1 MNLRNQWTL
10 DVPDAPYSTPNT
22 REHQADKSAK
32 GQVWREATGWVALE
46 QKVPKGMDRIR
57 VQLTMLPKDARP
69 RDEDNLVSGV
79 LKHMID
85 GLVDVGIVPDDTPR
99 HVVAEM
105 PRIHAPA
112 QRTCHRWLLT
122 ITRLA

>member
-1 MNLRNQWTL
+1 MTERNQWTL
-10 DVPDAPYSTPNT
+10 DVPDAPYATPNS
-22 REHQADKSAK
+22 RQHAAK
-32 GQVWREATGWVALE
+32 RGAMGAVWREATGWMAKAA
-46 QKVPKGMDRIR
+46 KVPTGMDRIR
-57 VQLTMLPKDARP
+57 VELVMLPKDGHH

-85 GLVDVGIVPDDTPR
+85 GLVDAGIVCDDTPD

>member
-1 MNLRNQWTL
+1 MTERDQWTL
-10 DVPDAPYSTPNT
+10 DVPDAPYATPNS
-22 REHQADKSAK
+22 RLHAAK
-32 GQVWREATGWVALE
+32 RGVMGAVWREATGWVALQ

-57 VQLTMLPKDARP
+57 VQLVMLPKDAIR

-85 GLVDVGIVPDDTPR
+85 GLVDVGIVPDDTPQ

-112 QRTCHRWLLT
+112 QRTTHRWLLT

>member
-1 MNLRNQWTL
+1 MTRDQWTL
-10 DVPDAPYSTPNT
+10 DVPDAPYATPNS
-22 REHQADKSAK
+22 RQHAAK
-32 GQVWREATGWVALE
+32 RGAMGAVWREATAWIALA
-46 QKVPKGMDRIR
+46 QKVPKDLQKIR
-57 VQLTMLPKDARP
+57 VQLVMLPADARA

-85 GLVDVGIVPDDTPR
+85 GLVDAGIVCDDTPD